1 MHPLRTATQPTHTVV
16 PFIPSH
22 ITLVFLILL
31 WRGMHSTRCALVS
44 GVVCLELSTCRGTGR
59 GRPENAD
66 RTSPLGFSPS
76 DQPVHRRKSQ
86 TEPIRSFEFPQDAWG
101 GRPSVFPSSQP
112 PVWLRRSSPSAA
124 PPFPSSSSSYI
135 APLPLKQAVQA
146 AAAGHTGKERGQ
158 AALSSQVSHQS
169 IHTTSQVCHDGG
181 GALTPEPLSFCECCG
196 GYPPCGG

>member
-66 RTSPLGFSPS
+66 RTSPLRFSPS
-76 DQPVHRRKSQ
+76 DQPVHRGKSQ

-101 GRPSVFPSSQP
+101 GRPSVFPSS
-112 PVWLRRSSPSAA
+112 
-124 PPFPSSSSSYI
+124 SSSYI
-135 APLPLKQAVQA
+135 APFPLKQAVQA

-169 IHTTSQVCHDGG
+169 IHTTSPVCHDGG